1 MWIID
6 QACGQD
12 DWIFAKFQGNI
23 QPSGRTSVVNK
34 RFIISKKEKKK
45 NIISLRDTARNPE
58 QVGAL
63 LARSFPL
70 R

>member
-1 MWIID
+1 MTEYLRSSR
-6 QACGQD
+6 A
-12 DWIFAKFQGNI
+12 
-23 QPSGRTSVVNK
+23 
-34 RFIISKKEKKK
+34 ISSHPDVQVWSIKDLLYRKKKKK